1 MTTICIAVD
10 RSGSMRGEPY
20 QACRLAFEMLVSEA
34 ATVPGLTLAVV
45 SFALEAMH
53 IDCGAS
59 NMPSFPDAPIVAMPS
74 RLAPALRL
82 LDSEIER
89 AVPAWGPTATVPVFA
104 ITDGR
109 ISDHDEVGSV
119 MSQASQRQNRRF
131 IAMYAG
137 PRWRKFPQ
145 PSWSLHI
152 LIDQLDRMQIASLLR
167 DTLSNTT

>member
-1 MTTICIAVD
+1 
-10 RSGSMRGEPY
+10 MRGEPY

-89 AVPAWGPTATVPVFA
+89 AVPACGPTAIVPVFV
-104 ITDGR
+104 ITDGG
-109 ISDHDEVGSV
+109 ISDSDEVGAE
-119 MSQASQRQNRRF
+119 MFKGSQGQNHRF

-137 PRWRKFPQ
+137 PRWRKLTHRA
-145 PSWSLHI
+145 WSKHI